1 MVKKLIC
8 LLLTAAMLLS
18 FAVGV
23 SAAQKEYTFRDSRGN
38 EVIVPENA
46 FATRVVSTDTGN
58 KWTIY
63 KENKNTDN
71 LIGPPY
77 DSKGKSKTSYCLGN
91 YGSVVLEFSVDIV
104 DNEGMDIYVFEVGN
118 EVEPT
123 RVEVS
128 VDGSEWIFVGNADG
142 ALSGVDM
149 AGKVPEGA
157 RYHYVRLTDLGTDA
171 NYEWPGADVNAVAG
185 LNVKNMPFRVL
196 PLDAYYYGPVTWAYD
211 NGITFGVGDEKFDP
225 DASCKRQD
233 VVTYL
238 WRLNGSPEPETALC
252 PFVDVKKG
260 EYYYD
265 AVLWG
270 YENGVIMGTDATHF
284 SPARNIKR
292 CEFVALLYRNFGNPD
307 YTVSNPFVD
316 VKESEYYF
324 DAVLW
329 AYEVGITKG
338 TDATHF
344 APEDE
349 CTRAQVVTFLY
360 RFSLLE
366 KPGEPEEEKPKSIGI
381 YDSRFV
387 GGSEDVVIEFFDD
400 GTCTVLYLN
409 TNKVE
414 TVKYEN
420 KNDYFYNVPLYSG
433 TLDEYTFRVYCKN
446 LET

>member
-1 MVKKLIC
+1 MLI
-8 LLLTAAMLLS
+8 LVLSLIPGAA
-18 FAVGV
+18 
-23 SAAQKEYTFRDSRGN
+23 AAQKEYTFVDSRGN

-46 FATRVVSTDTGN
+46 FVTRVVSYDTGY

-63 KENKNTDN
+63 EANKNTDN
-71 LIGPPY
+71 ILGAPY
-77 DSKGKSKTSYCLGN
+77 GANGKSKNSYCLGN
-91 YGSVVLEFSVDIV
+91 YGTIVLEFSVDIV
-104 DNEGMDIYVFEVGN
+104 DNEGIDIYVFEVGN

-123 RVEVS
+123 RALEVTLS
-128 VDGSEWIFVGNADG
+128 RGADDNARRIGNASG
-142 ALSGVDM
+142 SLSGVDM

-171 NYEWPGADVNAVAG
+171 NREWPGADVNAVAG
-185 LNVKNMPFRVL
+185 LNVKNMPFRDL

-238 WRLNGSPEPETALC
+238 WRLNGSPEPETTRC
-252 PFVDVKKG
+252 PFVDVKSG
-260 EYYYD
+260 SYYYD

-270 YENGVIMGTDATHF
+270 YENGVIMGTDETHF
-284 SPARNIKR
+284 SPERNIKR
-292 CEFVALLYRNFGNPD
+292 CEFVALLYRNFGSPACD
-307 YTVSNPFVD
+307 ISNPFVD
-316 VKESEYYF
+316 VKESKYYY

-329 AYEVGITKG
+329 AYQVGITRG

-344 APEDE
+344 DPEAE
-349 CTRAQVVTFLY
+349 CTRAHVVTFLY
-360 RFSLLE
+360 RFSKLE
-366 KPGEPEEEKPKSIGI
+366 KPGAPEEETPKANSIGI

-400 GTCTVLYLN
+400 GTCQILYLEDK
-409 TNKVE
+409 TLE
-414 TVKYEN
+414 TVKYTN
-420 KNDYFYNVPLYSG
+420 QSDYFYTVPLYSG
-433 TLDEYTFRVYCKN
+433 TANEYKFRVYCSE